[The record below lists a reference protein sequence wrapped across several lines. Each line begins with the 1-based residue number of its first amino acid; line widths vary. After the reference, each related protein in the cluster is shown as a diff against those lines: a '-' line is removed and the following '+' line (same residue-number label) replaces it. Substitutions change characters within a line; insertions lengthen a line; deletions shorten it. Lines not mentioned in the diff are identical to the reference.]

1 MSYRVITPWG
11 QTIDTDLEIKRVV
24 KVFDDRVPNNIY
36 VLYDDEQEI
45 IYVPAEKMCYSD
57 ALSNVDYIIN
67 FSPYGGFSA
76 SDVVLI

>member
-11 QTIDTDLEIKRVV
+11 QTIDTDLEVKRVV

-45 IYVPAEKMCYSD
+45 IYVPAEKMYYPD

-67 FSPYGGFSA
+67 FSPYGSFSA

>member
-11 QTIDTDLEIKRVV
+11 QTIDTDLEVKRVV

-45 IYVPAEKMCYSD
+45 IYVPAEKMYYSD
-57 ALSNVDYIIN
+57 ALSNADYIIDY
-67 FSPYGGFSA
+67 FSYASFPA
-76 SDVVLI
+76 SDAVLI